1 EYARSLHDALP
12 IFFDELEKAKK
23 QPLWRV
29 LVALSIRHVGPSA
42 ARDLAREMRSMDAI
56 ANASEEELAAVDG
69 IGPTIAAS
77 IKAWFEVGWHRET
90 GADVRAARVSLG
102 ADGS

>member
-1 EYARSLHDALP
+1 FE
-12 IFFDELEKAKK
+12 ELEKAKR

-56 ANASEEELAAVDG
+56 ANATEEELAAVDG
-69 IGPTIAAS
+69 VGPTIAAS
-77 IKAWFEVGWHRET
+77 IKTWFAV
-90 GADVRAARVSLG
+90 D
-102 ADGS
+102 